1 MRARPAVVLVAA
13 SKGVLVAVIIL
24 AVAAGMLG
32 YRKAFGTWW
41 PQPPDRLTYCGRSYA
56 TNHSLVLS
64 RAGVTKANSKT
75 SLPGD
80 APYPVVT
87 VGRIPPVISQ
97 PLLASVTPES
107 RRAAGDLPCA
117 MGVFLK
123 TGTDAYTGYGLL
135 GGP

>member
-1 MRARPAVVLVAA
+1 MRNRLAGVLVAA
-13 SKGVLVAVIIL
+13 NKGVLVGVIII
-24 AVAAGMLG
+24 AVTAGTLG
-32 YRKAFGTWW
+32 YRKVYGTWW
-41 PQPPDRLTYCGRSYA
+41 PQTPERITYCGRIYE

-64 RAGVTKANSKT
+64 RAGVTKGESKT

-87 VGRIPPVISQ
+87 VGRVPPVVGQ
-97 PLLASVTPES
+97 PLLAAVTPEA
-107 RRAAGDLPCA
+107 RRRGNDLPCA

-123 TGTDAYTGYGLL
+123 TGPDTYTGYGLL